1 MKSSR
6 TRIAPDES
14 SLCQFPFAD
23 GRTCRML
30 RYPAHP
36 TLCIFHA
43 HQEQR
48 LITHVQQLQ
57 DLKAISAELASLSGG
72 FQTVSDIHH
81 VIGKLFKLI
90 AANRIPRREAQTLA
104 YLAQLLLHSQHSVRG
119 ELIDAQDFH
128 QWRALLR
135 QVYPDGHGTRREEA
149 ARQAR
154 KESAENQD
162 AACNVS
168 QRTSCAGTPN
178 PPPKALRE

>member
-1 MKSSR
+1 MTSSR

-48 LITHVQQLQ
+48 LITHVHQLQ
-57 DLKAISAELASLSGG
+57 DLDAISAELASISGG

-119 ELIDAQDFH
+119 EIIGAQDFH
-128 QWRALLR
+128 QWYALLR
-135 QVYPDGHGTRREEA
+135 QIYPEGHGTRREEA

-154 KESAENQD
+154 RERAEKED
-162 AACNVS
+162 AASNVS
-168 QRTSCAGTPN
+168 QGASSAPTPN
-178 PPPKALRE
+178 PPPKAPRQ